1 MNRSQFKNQ
10 YRYYRKTA
18 RAAEQ
23 DTAREWAET
32 FNPLPRDNGSDILAA
47 RAAGF
52 NFARVDNRHGQYGWE
67 SMGFHL

>member
-1 MNRSQFKNQ
+1 MDQQAFKNQ
-10 YRYYRKTA
+10 YSYYRKMVRLA
-18 RAAEQ
+18 CQ

-52 NFARVDNRHGQYGWE
+52 NFARVDNRHGHYGWE